1 MEAFEPL
8 EEGAFRKLCA
18 QVEADLEGCLRRP
31 IPLLAV
37 DALRGLEGAETAAL
51 VQAHWARQGAET
63 VAQRVGE
70 GLETLRAT
78 LAQRCE
84 ATQPP
89 ATARSFELERSA
101 LRALLA
107 RDEAVLGLSAEG
119 LGAEQQR
126 RGVKRTLDGARRSF
140 GRRWP
145 NV

>member
-1 MEAFEPL
+1 M
-8 EEGAFRKLCA
+8 
-18 QVEADLEGCLRRP
+18 
-31 IPLLAV
+31 
-37 DALRGLEGAETAAL
+37 
-51 VQAHWARQGAET
+51 
-63 VAQRVGE
+63 AQRVGE

-126 RGVKRTLDGARRSF
+126 RGVKRTWMAPVASF

-145 NV
+145 SV